1 MSNFDKIMA
10 PEDRPNSEQNE
21 TIDNLRMQNTQLTNC
36 NIELIDHNLQ
46 MLDIFRKTLD
56 ILGKRNAHIDDV
68 RRIFTSGILT
78 LEPIKTPVPIV
89 SNTSQ
94 ILRKRDRS

>member
-46 MLDIFRKTLD
+46 MLDILKQTLN
-56 ILGKRNAHIDDV
+56 ILGKRDAHIDDV
-68 RRIFTSGILT
+68 RRVFTSGVLT
-78 LEPIKTPVPIV
+78 LEPIKTSVPIV
-89 SNTSQ
+89 NGLPQ